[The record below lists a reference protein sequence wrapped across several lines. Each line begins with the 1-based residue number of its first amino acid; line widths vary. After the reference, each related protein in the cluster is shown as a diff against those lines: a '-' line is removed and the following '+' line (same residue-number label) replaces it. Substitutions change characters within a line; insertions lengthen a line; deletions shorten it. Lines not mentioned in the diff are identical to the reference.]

1 MHHPLII
8 LEIVLAIKFLR
19 IHQWWRRWQW
29 NAVRLT
35 ILKTHQKLQPC
46 KLKWNCICISYF
58 IFIIAAARERV
69 NAQDRELVETAR
81 LSFTIKHV
89 FTSVMDFFYFF
100 VCFLRWTDKDEF
112 ILFWLKSPFFSTK
125 LTITHLIF
133 RKGNL

>member
-1 MHHPLII
+1 MAPWEMHHPSII

-29 NAVRLT
+29 NTVRLT
-35 ILKTHQKLQPC
+35 ISKTHQKMQPC

-69 NAQDRELVETAR
+69 NAQDRDLVETAR

-89 FTSVMDFFYFF
+89 FLEVWWIFLFF
-100 VCFLRWTDKDEF
+100 VCVSSDEL
-112 ILFWLKSPFFSTK
+112 IKMNLFFS
-125 LTITHLIF
+125 
-133 RKGNL
+133 GWNLLSFLQSLQLRT